1 MAWKDDIPPSVKEK
15 STHSVAPCNEKAK
28 KAGESSIPTACEW
41 ALQRGFQMKSESEC
55 SEEVALS
62 ALVTIAWPE
71 RGASAIKGIKAQLRN
86 RLKNGM
92 LNLLL
97 QVSVNRPETESNE
110 AKIIHQSKSSYPLRK
125 KELPNG

>member
-1 MAWKDDIPPSVKEK
+1 
-15 STHSVAPCNEKAK
+15 
-28 KAGESSIPTACEW
+28 
-41 ALQRGFQMKSESEC
+41 MKSESEC

-71 RGASAIKGIKAQLRN
+71 RDASAIKGIKAQLRN

-110 AKIIHQSKSSYPLRK
+110 AKINQKAVIH
-125 KELPNG
+125 